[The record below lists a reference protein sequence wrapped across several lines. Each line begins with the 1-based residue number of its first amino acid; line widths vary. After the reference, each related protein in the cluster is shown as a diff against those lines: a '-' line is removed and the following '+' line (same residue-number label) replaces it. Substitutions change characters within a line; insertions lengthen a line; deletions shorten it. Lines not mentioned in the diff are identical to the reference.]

1 MGMGKAYSEEDVSGQ
16 GVITL
21 DDILGKQEE
30 ASLAQQGKTATE
42 EKQSLPEPAGMKEI
56 TADDVEKSQV
66 RMIENPLPVPKRREH
81 KEMDY
86 MLTDIPENDD
96 FDLKDMTGIDFFD
109 IE

>member
-1 MGMGKAYSEEDVSGQ
+1 MGKAYGEEDVSAQ

-30 ASLAQQGKTATE
+30 ASFAQQEKTVIE
-42 EKQSLPEPAGMKEI
+42 ETQSLPEPAGMKEI
-56 TADDVEKSQV
+56 TADAVEERQI